1 MKFSFTNSDV
11 SKFVGLGRLEKYTI
25 GQIMQGVK
33 VFFQI
38 CMNFSTFG
46 KGFIYKMQMIHQL
59 HVLIIGTYHNSSCWF
74 YTMTLD

>member
-33 VFFQI
+33 VFFSDLYEFL
-38 CMNFSTFG
+38 NFWQKISLLKCKYYTSQYS
-46 KGFIYKMQMIHQL
+46 KDR
-59 HVLIIGTYHNSSCWF
+59 SSSPGGDACF
-74 YTMTLD
+74 SH